1 MKPLY
6 LTLYLHGILLSVQVE
21 HCQRHGNRRSADE
34 RQVRTR
40 GGRQL
45 LQHGHQDRRPRP
57 AIQVDIWSTVTCIYL
72 SLSSTLYT
80 LMSWQ
85 VTSKDILYIYIY
97 IICSKLLG
105 FLGRFWTR
113 CYYGLPPMRE
123 PLQTTVE
130 PTSECII
137 VYFYYFYKNLFCTR
151 NTKRMCSRIHICK
164 AQILNSTSLL
174 ATTIT
179 AVTWR
184 RRLNTQ
190 SFRLDGTTRHL
201 GKLPTTSYFLP
212 IFRSECG
219 LTNELH
225 GRSNVFDE
233 LHGRRS
239 NVFNELNGWSNVFND
254 CRFSITEQLDNNA
267 TLQIIMLDT
276 VILAGTVQYTV
287 TAL

>member
-1 MKPLY
+1 
-6 LTLYLHGILLSVQVE
+6 
-21 HCQRHGNRRSADE
+21 
-34 RQVRTR
+34 
-40 GGRQL
+40 
-45 LQHGHQDRRPRP
+45 
-57 AIQVDIWSTVTCIYL
+57 
-72 SLSSTLYT
+72 
-80 LMSWQ
+80 MSWQ

-97 IICSKLLG
+97 IICCKLLG

-137 VYFYYFYKNLFCTR
+137 VYFFYFYKNLFCTR

-225 GRSNVFDE
+225 GRSNVFD
-233 LHGRRS
+233 
-239 NVFNELNGWSNVFND
+239 D

-287 TAL
+287 HCSVAWLPLFTLRL